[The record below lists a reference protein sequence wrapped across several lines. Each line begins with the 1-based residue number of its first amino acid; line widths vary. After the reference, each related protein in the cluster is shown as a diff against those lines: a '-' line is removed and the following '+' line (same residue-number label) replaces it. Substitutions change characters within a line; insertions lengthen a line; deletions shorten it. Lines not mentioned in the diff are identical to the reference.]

1 MSFSQFLASAP
12 EAVREFRTLEIYHP
26 DFSETLRFVKDFVD
40 QSLTLES
47 TAPRNPGQTVVFTA
61 LSMQVTEPQ
70 ESDGSESLL
79 AVKLGAVGNEVQD
92 HISQIVDTLEP
103 IQVIYRKYYSGDTSE
118 PVTVLSLAV
127 SSLSFNSYES
137 VSFTCEDV
145 DFANKNSGILYTT
158 ETFVLL
164 RNA

>member
-12 EAVREFRTLEIYHP
+12 EAVREYRTLEIYHP

-40 QSLTLES
+40 KSLTLEAD
-47 TAPRNPGQTVVFTA
+47 APRNPGQLVLFTA
-61 LSMQVTEPQ
+61 LSMRITEPQ
-70 ESDGSESLL
+70 ESDTNDSLL
-79 AVKLGAVGNEVQD
+79 TVKLGAVGNEVQD
-92 HISQIVDTLEP
+92 QISQVTDTLEP
-103 IQVIYRKYYSGDTSE
+103 IQVIYRKYYSGDESE
-118 PVTVLSLAV
+118 PVLILNLAV
-127 SSLSFNSYES
+127 SNVSFNSYES